1 MEGQTLPQ
9 DLAKYKKE
17 EGGDRLRSEAQ
28 FRRKE
33 KEAAGL
39 FKNGR
44 LMEGIRLME
53 DLIDYSLEM
62 RGFDQLASRKAMMQ
76 HI

>member
-1 MEGQTLPQ
+1 MQLKMEGQTLPQ

-44 LMEGIRLME
+44 LM
-53 DLIDYSLEM
+53 
-62 RGFDQLASRKAMMQ
+62 
-76 HI
+76 